1 MLTALSAALLL
12 AGASSMPL
20 HAQDTEV
27 IDNEVI
33 PEQPVLNPDPGVVE
47 VETPQMD
54 TDTGET
60 GDTPETPGEMVEG
73 PAEEPPAP
81 PMLPEGVALDND
93 GNAYPEGGPAGLYNA
108 IVDKQQKVGMEGTF
122 DAEGNLEGV
131 AYSGGNQ
138 GQQNALSRLRS
149 NLERKLKKL
158 GLLEEAPTD
167 VPDEIPGDIV
177 DNGDLDDAP
186 ATPEISAATSLDT
199 DTQRLAVD
207 RGAKAEKVAKVEK
220 AAKPTRVE
228 RVEKPQKI
236 TRLEKP
242 QRPEKVNR
250 VEKPQRPEKVTRVE
264 KPQKPE
270 KVARVEKPQRPQ
282 KPEKPA
288 KPEKPQKPERPGRS

>member
-1 MLTALSAALLL
+1 
-12 AGASSMPL
+12 
-20 HAQDTEV
+20 
-27 IDNEVI
+27 
-33 PEQPVLNPDPGVVE
+33 
-47 VETPQMD
+47 
-54 TDTGET
+54 
-60 GDTPETPGEMVEG
+60 
-73 PAEEPPAP
+73 
-81 PMLPEGVALDND
+81 MLPEGVALDND

-122 DAEGNLEGV
+122 NTEGNLEGV

-138 GQQNALSRLRS
+138 GQQNALSRLRT
-149 NLERKLKKL
+149 NLERKLRKL

-167 VPDEIPGDIV
+167 VPDEMPGDIV

-288 KPEKPQKPERPGRS
+288 KPAKPEKPQKPERPGRS